1 MAPHLSPEEL
11 DVVADMISRQ
21 AEATTV
27 HAALCK
33 TRKRRGVAPPKIWAV
48 RRAMR
53 GRTHKRSRVE
63 TRGRKAA
70 LTPAQARRL
79 DASRRKLITN
89 ADAEYEVT
97 YAMITKHARLSASR
111 FAAAR
116 ALRPLGVRW
125 RSLRQK
131 PPRTSE
137 HEAQRVDVCKRWKRR
152 PSTFWSD
159 DVDLII
165 DNKKF
170 AIPTTAA
177 ARKRLRQTKVRAV
190 HRTAEE
196 GLQPGFTKPNARKHK
211 SNPGGSVSILAGIQR
226 DRIVVWEEVT
236 GRWNAQQASA
246 MYAGPIR
253 RALQRTRPGK
263 RSWLIMED
271 NDPAGYKSNQAK
283 ETKRS
288 HHMRTL
294 NQPPYSPDLNPLDFS
309 IWHAIET
316 RASKGSPRGRETTD
330 AFKSRLRRIAMRL
343 PRREVRK
350 AVVAI
355 RKRADAIFKAK
366 GKHIRMD

>member
-1 MAPHLSPEEL
+1 M
-11 DVVADMISRQ
+11 
-21 AEATTV
+21 
-27 HAALCK
+27 
-33 TRKRRGVAPPKIWAV
+33 
-48 RRAMR
+48 
-53 GRTHKRSRVE
+53 
-63 TRGRKAA
+63 
-70 LTPAQARRL
+70 
-79 DASRRKLITN
+79 
-89 ADAEYEVT
+89 
-97 YAMITKHARLSASR
+97 
-111 FAAAR
+111 
-116 ALRPLGVRW
+116 
-125 RSLRQK
+125 
-131 PPRTSE
+131 
-137 HEAQRVDVCKRWKRR
+137 
-152 PSTFWSD
+152 
-159 DVDLII
+159 
-165 DNKKF
+165 
-170 AIPTTAA
+170 
-177 ARKRLRQTKVRAV
+177 
-190 HRTAEE
+190 
-196 GLQPGFTKPNARKHK
+196 
-211 SNPGGSVSILAGIQR
+211 
-226 DRIVVWEEVT
+226 VWEEVT

-316 RASKGSPRGRETTD
+316 RASKGSPRGSETTD

-343 PRREVRK
+343 PRTEVRK